1 MTKTTCL
8 SKSRC
13 KINIQPDFFGN
24 ILLSFSAFLSALIFV
39 VSLSKKHSNF
49 GTKLVLANF
58 ATLIICCGYLFL
70 QFLEDNFSFVYVF
83 ENSSTLLPTFYKISA
98 FWSAHEGSFLLMIL
112 FLSGSMF
119 INNSFFSGQDWMP
132 ISNATLAFILFF
144 YLIFQIFT
152 SNPFLTF
159 DVLPNNGTDLN
170 PLLQD
175 PLLVIH
181 PPVLFAGYVFYAVTF
196 SLVIAGMFIGFDKK
210 LFQSLKLWAGVSW
223 FTLTFAILLG
233 SIWAYYELGWGGY
246 WFWDPVENVVL
257 LPWLAGTAFTHSL
270 IFSKNKILLSWMV
283 FLGISTFLLTVLASF
298 VVRSGILNSV
308 HSFASDPSRGV
319 FLLSLFGVFAFAS
332 LALFFSKSVFLQSEW
347 PKLLSKQY
355 LLVLNNV
362 VLLAILLI
370 VFLGTLY
377 PIITEVFY
385 GQKLSIGPNYFSSL
399 ITPLVL
405 ILITLF
411 SIEQFPDLLKNNK
424 RNFFLGV
431 LSIAL
436 VVIIIDFLKISAFS
450 LGLYFVALVLS
461 ILLLKALVE
470 LITKRQ
476 INIAHKV
483 LGHLSVVLLTF
494 SVIANH
500 EFSESL
506 DVRLKPGEE
515 VKFSNTVVRLDSVD
529 VEGEMNFDTVVAN
542 FSIQSGETQSNL
554 KSEKRVYKIGGVIT
568 SETGIVSTIQKDYH
582 IVLGDRFQDG
592 SWSIRYSIN
601 YGIMLIWISSIL
613 LLLSMLYG
621 TIRRHGY

>member
-1 MTKTTCL
+1 MTKTICL

-24 ILLSFSAFLSALIFV
+24 ILLSFSAFLCALIFV
-39 VSLSKKHSNF
+39 ASLSKKHARF
-49 GTKLVLANF
+49 GNKLVLANF
-58 ATLIICCGYLFL
+58 ATLLICCGYLLL
-70 QFLEDNFSFVYVF
+70 QFLEDNFSFIYVF

-119 INNSFFSGQDWMP
+119 VNNSFFSGQGWMP

-144 YLIFQIFT
+144 YLVFQIFT

-283 FLGISTFLLTVLASF
+283 FLGISTFLLTILASF

-332 LALFFSKSVFLQSEW
+332 LVLFFSKSVFLQSEW

-377 PIITEVFY
+377 PIVTEVFY

-411 SIEQFPDLLKNNK
+411 SVEQFPTLLKNDKKNL
-424 RNFFLGV
+424 FLGV
-431 LSIAL
+431 LLIAL
-436 VVIIIDFLKISAFS
+436 AVIIIDFLKISAFS
-450 LGLYFVALVLS
+450 VGLYFVALILS
-461 ILLLKALVE
+461 ILLLKASVE
-470 LITKRQ
+470 LVTKRQ
-476 INIAHKV
+476 ITIAHKV

-494 SVIANH
+494 AVIANH

-515 VKFSNTVVRLDSVD
+515 VEFSNTVVRLDSVD

>member
-98 FWSAHEGSFLLMIL
+98 FLSAHEGSFLLMIL

-119 INNSFFSGQDWMP
+119 INNSFFSRQNWMP

-411 SIEQFPDLLKNNK
+411 SIEQFPNLLKNNK

-450 LGLYFVALVLS
+450 VGLYFVALVLS

>member
-1 MTKTTCL
+1 M
-8 SKSRC
+8 
-13 KINIQPDFFGN
+13 
-24 ILLSFSAFLSALIFV
+24 A
-39 VSLSKKHSNF
+39 SLSKKHASF
-49 GTKLVLANF
+49 GNKLVLANF
-58 ATLIICCGYLFL
+58 ATLLICCGYLLL
-70 QFLEDNFSFVYVF
+70 QFLEDNFSFIYVF

-119 INNSFFSGQDWMP
+119 VNNSFFSGQDWMP

-144 YLIFQIFT
+144 YLVFQIFT

-196 SLVIAGMFIGFDKK
+196 SLVIAGMFIGFGKK

-283 FLGISTFLLTVLASF
+283 FLGISTFLLTILASF

-332 LALFFSKSVFLQSEW
+332 LVLFFSKSVFLQSEW

-377 PIITEVFY
+377 PIVTEVFY

-411 SIEQFPDLLKNNK
+411 SVEQFPNLLKNNK

-450 LGLYFVALVLS
+450 VGLYFVALVLS

-470 LITKRQ
+470 LVTKRQ
-476 INIAHKV
+476 ITIAHKV

-494 SVIANH
+494 AVIVNH

-515 VKFSNTVVRLDSVD
+515 VEFSNTVVRLDSVD

-568 SETGIVSTIQKDYH
+568 SETGIVSTLQKDYH

>member
-24 ILLSFSAFLSALIFV
+24 ILLSFSAFLSALILV

-70 QFLEDNFSFVYVF
+70 QFLEDNFSFIYVF
-83 ENSSTLLPTFYKISA
+83 ENSSILLPTFYKISA

-144 YLIFQIFT
+144 YLVFQIFT

-332 LALFFSKSVFLQSEW
+332 LALFFSKSIFLQSEW

-411 SIEQFPDLLKNNK
+411 SIEQFPNLLKNNK

-494 SVIANH
+494 AVIANH

-515 VKFSNTVVRLDSVD
+515 VKFSNTIVRLDSVD

>member
-1 MTKTTCL
+1 M
-8 SKSRC
+8 
-13 KINIQPDFFGN
+13 
-24 ILLSFSAFLSALIFV
+24 
-39 VSLSKKHSNF
+39 
-49 GTKLVLANF
+49 
-58 ATLIICCGYLFL
+58 
-70 QFLEDNFSFVYVF
+70 
-83 ENSSTLLPTFYKISA
+83 
-98 FWSAHEGSFLLMIL
+98 
-112 FLSGSMF
+112 
-119 INNSFFSGQDWMP
+119 
-132 ISNATLAFILFF
+132 
-144 YLIFQIFT
+144 
-152 SNPFLTF
+152 
-159 DVLPNNGTDLN
+159 N

-332 LALFFSKSVFLQSEW
+332 LVLFFSKSVFLQSEW

-377 PIITEVFY
+377 PIVTEVFY

-411 SIEQFPDLLKNNK
+411 SVEQFPNLLKNNK

-450 LGLYFVALVLS
+450 VGLYFVALVLS
-461 ILLLKALVE
+461 ILLLRALVE
-470 LITKRQ
+470 LVTKRQ

-494 SVIANH
+494 AVIANH

-613 LLLSMLYG
+613 LLLSILYG

>member
-1 MTKTTCL
+1 M
-8 SKSRC
+8 
-13 KINIQPDFFGN
+13 
-24 ILLSFSAFLSALIFV
+24 A
-39 VSLSKKHSNF
+39 SLSKKHASF
-49 GTKLVLANF
+49 GNKLVLANF
-58 ATLIICCGYLFL
+58 ATLLICCGYLML
-70 QFLEDNFSFVYVF
+70 QFLEDNFSFIYVF

-112 FLSGSMF
+112 FLSASMF
-119 INNSFFSGQDWMP
+119 VNNSFFSGQDWMP

-144 YLIFQIFT
+144 YLVFQIFT

-283 FLGISTFLLTVLASF
+283 FLGISTFLLTILASF

-332 LALFFSKSVFLQSEW
+332 LVLFFSKSVFLRSEW

-355 LLVLNNV
+355 LLVLNNI

-377 PIITEVFY
+377 PIVTEVFY

-411 SIEQFPDLLKNNK
+411 SVEQFPNLLKNNK
-424 RNFFLGV
+424 RNLFLGV

-450 LGLYFVALVLS
+450 VGLYFVALVLS
-461 ILLLKALVE
+461 ILLLRALVE
-470 LITKRQ
+470 LVTKRQ

-494 SVIANH
+494 AVIANH

-613 LLLSMLYG
+613 LLLSILYG

>member
-1 MTKTTCL
+1 M
-8 SKSRC
+8 
-13 KINIQPDFFGN
+13 
-24 ILLSFSAFLSALIFV
+24 SFSAFLCALIFV
-39 VSLSKKHSNF
+39 ASLSKKRARF
-49 GTKLVLANF
+49 GNKLVLANF
-58 ATLIICCGYLFL
+58 ATLFICCGYLLL
-70 QFLEDNFSFVYVF
+70 QFLEDNFSFIYVF

-119 INNSFFSGQDWMP
+119 VNNSFFSGQDWMP

-144 YLIFQIFT
+144 YLVFQIFT

-196 SLVIAGMFIGFDKK
+196 SLVIAGMFIGFSKK

-283 FLGISTFLLTVLASF
+283 FLGISTFLLTILASF

-332 LALFFSKSVFLQSEW
+332 LVLFFSKSVFLQSEW

-377 PIITEVFY
+377 PIVTEVFY

-411 SIEQFPDLLKNNK
+411 SVEQFPNLLKNNK

-450 LGLYFVALVLS
+450 VGLYFVALVLS

-470 LITKRQ
+470 LVTKRQ
-476 INIAHKV
+476 ITIAHKV

-494 SVIANH
+494 AVIVNH

-515 VKFSNTVVRLDSVD
+515 VEFSNTVVRLDSVD
-529 VEGEMNFDTVVAN
+529 VEGDMNFDTVVAN

-568 SETGIVSTIQKDYH
+568 SETGIVSTLQKDYH

>member
-1 MTKTTCL
+1 M
-8 SKSRC
+8 
-13 KINIQPDFFGN
+13 
-24 ILLSFSAFLSALIFV
+24 A
-39 VSLSKKHSNF
+39 SLSKKHASFAN
-49 GTKLVLANF
+49 KLVLANF
-58 ATLIICCGYLFL
+58 ATLLICCGYLML
-70 QFLEDNFSFVYVF
+70 QFLEDNFSFIYVF

-119 INNSFFSGQDWMP
+119 VNNSFFSGQDWMP

-144 YLIFQIFT
+144 YLVFQIFT

-283 FLGISTFLLTVLASF
+283 FLGISTFLLTILASF

-332 LALFFSKSVFLQSEW
+332 LVLFFSKSVFLQSEW

-377 PIITEVFY
+377 PIVTEVFY

-411 SIEQFPDLLKNNK
+411 SVEQFPTLLKNNK
-424 RNFFLGV
+424 RNLFLGV
-431 LSIAL
+431 LLIAL
-436 VVIIIDFLKISAFS
+436 VVIVIDFLKISALS
-450 LGLYFVALVLS
+450 VGLYFVALILS
-461 ILLLKALVE
+461 ILLLKASVE
-470 LITKRQ
+470 LVTKRQ
-476 INIAHKV
+476 ITIAHKV

-494 SVIANH
+494 AVIANH

-515 VKFSNTVVRLDSVD
+515 VEFSNTVVRLDSVD
-529 VEGEMNFDTVVAN
+529 VEGEMNFDTVIAN

>member
-119 INNSFFSGQDWMP
+119 INNSFFSRQNWMP

>member
-24 ILLSFSAFLSALIFV
+24 ILLSFSAFLSALILV

-70 QFLEDNFSFVYVF
+70 QFLEDNFSFIYVF
-83 ENSSTLLPTFYKISA
+83 ENSSILLPTFYKISA

-119 INNSFFSGQDWMP
+119 INNSFFSVQDWMP

-144 YLIFQIFT
+144 YLVFQIFT

-332 LALFFSKSVFLQSEW
+332 LALFFSKSIFLQSEW

-411 SIEQFPDLLKNNK
+411 SIEQFPNLLKNNK

-494 SVIANH
+494 AVIANH

-515 VKFSNTVVRLDSVD
+515 VKFSNTIVRLDSVD

>member
-39 VSLSKKHSNF
+39 ASLSKKHSKF

-58 ATLIICCGYLFL
+58 ATLIICCGYLLF
-70 QFLEDNFSFVYVF
+70 QFLEDNFSFIYVF

-332 LALFFSKSVFLQSEW
+332 LVLFFSKSVFLQSEW

-377 PIITEVFY
+377 PIVTEVFY

-411 SIEQFPDLLKNNK
+411 SVEQFPTLLKNNK
-424 RNFFLGV
+424 RNLFLGV

-450 LGLYFVALVLS
+450 VGLYFVALVLS
-461 ILLLKALVE
+461 ILLLRALVE
-470 LITKRQ
+470 LVTKRQ

-494 SVIANH
+494 AVIANH

-613 LLLSMLYG
+613 LLLSILYG

>member
-70 QFLEDNFSFVYVF
+70 QFLEDNFSFIYVF
-83 ENSSTLLPTFYKISA
+83 ENSSILLPTFYKISA

-132 ISNATLAFILFF
+132 ISNATLSFILFF
-144 YLIFQIFT
+144 YLVFQIFT

-233 SIWAYYELGWGGY
+233 SVWAYYELGWGGY

-283 FLGISTFLLTVLASF
+283 FLGISTFLLTILASF

-377 PIITEVFY
+377 PIVTEVFY

-411 SIEQFPDLLKNNK
+411 SVEQFPNLLKINK
-424 RNFFLGV
+424 RKFLLGV

-436 VVIIIDFLKISAFS
+436 VVIIIDFLKISALS
-450 LGLYFVALVLS
+450 VGLYFVALVLS

-470 LITKRQ
+470 LVTKRQ

-494 SVIANH
+494 AVIANH
-500 EFSESL
+500 QFSESL

-515 VKFSNTVVRLDSVD
+515 VEFSNTVVRLDSVD

-568 SETGIVSTIQKDYH
+568 SETGIVSTVQRDYH

-613 LLLSMLYG
+613 LLFSMLYG

>member
-1 MTKTTCL
+1 M
-8 SKSRC
+8 
-13 KINIQPDFFGN
+13 
-24 ILLSFSAFLSALIFV
+24 
-39 VSLSKKHSNF
+39 
-49 GTKLVLANF
+49 VLANF
-58 ATLIICCGYLFL
+58 ATLIICCGYLLF
-70 QFLEDNFSFVYVF
+70 QFLEDNFSFIYVY

-119 INNSFFSGQDWMP
+119 INNSFFSRQDWMP

-332 LALFFSKSVFLQSEW
+332 LVLFFSKSVFLQSEW

-362 VLLAILLI
+362 VLFAILLI

-377 PIITEVFY
+377 PIVTEVFY

-411 SIEQFPDLLKNNK
+411 SVEQFPNLLKNNK

-436 VVIIIDFLKISAFS
+436 IVIIIDFFKISALS

-461 ILLLKALVE
+461 ILLLRALVE
-470 LITKRQ
+470 LVTKRQ

-494 SVIANH
+494 AVIANH

-515 VKFSNTVVRLDSVD
+515 VKFSNTVVRLDSVE

-613 LLLSMLYG
+613 LLFSILYG

>member
-70 QFLEDNFSFVYVF
+70 QFLEDNFSFIYVF

-411 SIEQFPDLLKNNK
+411 SIEQFPNLLKNNK

-494 SVIANH
+494 AVIANH

>member
-70 QFLEDNFSFVYVF
+70 QFLEDNFSFIYVF
-83 ENSSTLLPTFYKISA
+83 ENSSILLPTFYKISA

-144 YLIFQIFT
+144 YLVFQIFT

-233 SIWAYYELGWGGY
+233 SVWAYYELGWGGY

-283 FLGISTFLLTVLASF
+283 FLGISTFLLTILASF
-298 VVRSGILNSV
+298 VVRSGVLNSV

-377 PIITEVFY
+377 PIVTEVFY

-411 SIEQFPDLLKNNK
+411 SVEQFPNLLKINK
-424 RNFFLGV
+424 RKFLLGV

-436 VVIIIDFLKISAFS
+436 VVIIIDFLKISALS
-450 LGLYFVALVLS
+450 VGLYFVALVLS

-470 LITKRQ
+470 LVTKRQ

-494 SVIANH
+494 AVIANH
-500 EFSESL
+500 QFSESL

-515 VKFSNTVVRLDSVD
+515 VEFSNTVVRLDSVD

-568 SETGIVSTIQKDYH
+568 SETGIVSTVQRDYH

-601 YGIMLIWISSIL
+601 YGIMLIWISSTL
-613 LLLSMLYG
+613 LLFSMLYG

>member
-70 QFLEDNFSFVYVF
+70 QFLEDNFSFIYVF
-83 ENSSTLLPTFYKISA
+83 ENSSILLPTFYKISA

-132 ISNATLAFILFF
+132 ISNATLSFILFF
-144 YLIFQIFT
+144 YLVFQIFT

-283 FLGISTFLLTVLASF
+283 FLGISTFLLTILASF
-298 VVRSGILNSV
+298 VVRSGVLNSV

-377 PIITEVFY
+377 PIVTEVFY

-411 SIEQFPDLLKNNK
+411 SVEQFPNLLKINK
-424 RNFFLGV
+424 RKFLLGV

-436 VVIIIDFLKISAFS
+436 VVIIIDFLKISALS
-450 LGLYFVALVLS
+450 VGLYFVALVLS

-470 LITKRQ
+470 LATKRQ

-483 LGHLSVVLLTF
+483 FGHLSVVLLTF
-494 SVIANH
+494 AVIANH
-500 EFSESL
+500 QFSESL

-515 VKFSNTVVRLDSVD
+515 VEFSNTVVRLDSVD

-568 SETGIVSTIQKDYH
+568 SETGIVSTVQRDYH

-613 LLLSMLYG
+613 LLFSMLYG

>member
-70 QFLEDNFSFVYVF
+70 QFLEDNFSFIYVF

-144 YLIFQIFT
+144 YLVFQIFT

-319 FLLSLFGVFAFAS
+319 FLLSLFGFFAFAS

-347 PKLLSKQY
+347 PKFLSKQY

-411 SIEQFPDLLKNNK
+411 SIEQFPNLLKNNK

-436 VVIIIDFLKISAFS
+436 IVIIIDFLKISAFS

>member
-70 QFLEDNFSFVYVF
+70 QFLEDNFSFIYVF
-83 ENSSTLLPTFYKISA
+83 ENSSVLLPTFYKISA

-119 INNSFFSGQDWMP
+119 INNSFFSGQKWMP

-144 YLIFQIFT
+144 YLVFQIFT

-233 SIWAYYELGWGGY
+233 SVWAYYELGWGGY

-283 FLGISTFLLTVLASF
+283 FLGISTFLLTILASF

-377 PIITEVFY
+377 PIVTEVFY

-411 SIEQFPDLLKNNK
+411 SVEQFPNLLKINK
-424 RNFFLGV
+424 RKFLLGV

-436 VVIIIDFLKISAFS
+436 VVIIIDFLKISALS
-450 LGLYFVALVLS
+450 VGLYFVALVLS

-470 LITKRQ
+470 LANKRQ

-483 LGHLSVVLLTF
+483 FGHLSVVLLTF
-494 SVIANH
+494 AVIANH
-500 EFSESL
+500 QFSESL

-515 VKFSNTVVRLDSVD
+515 VEFSNTVVRLDSVD

-542 FSIQSGETQSNL
+542 FSIQSGKSQSNL

-568 SETGIVSTIQKDYH
+568 SETGIVSTVQRDYH

-613 LLLSMLYG
+613 LLFSMLYG

>member
-1 MTKTTCL
+1 M
-8 SKSRC
+8 
-13 KINIQPDFFGN
+13 
-24 ILLSFSAFLSALIFV
+24 
-39 VSLSKKHSNF
+39 SKKHSNF

-70 QFLEDNFSFVYVF
+70 QFLEDNFSFIYVF
-83 ENSSTLLPTFYKISA
+83 ENSSILLPTFYKISA

-144 YLIFQIFT
+144 YLVFQIFT

-283 FLGISTFLLTVLASF
+283 FLGISTFLLTILASF

-377 PIITEVFY
+377 PIVTEVFY

-411 SIEQFPDLLKNNK
+411 SVEQFPKLLKINK
-424 RNFFLGV
+424 RKFLLGV

-436 VVIIIDFLKISAFS
+436 VVIIIDFLKISALS
-450 LGLYFVALVLS
+450 VGLYFIALVLS

-470 LITKRQ
+470 LVTKRQ

-494 SVIANH
+494 AVIANH
-500 EFSESL
+500 QFSESL

-515 VKFSNTVVRLDSVD
+515 VEFSNTVVRLDSVN

-542 FSIQSGETQSNL
+542 FSIQSGGTQSNL

-613 LLLSMLYG
+613 LLLSILYG

>member
-1 MTKTTCL
+1 M
-8 SKSRC
+8 
-13 KINIQPDFFGN
+13 
-24 ILLSFSAFLSALIFV
+24 A
-39 VSLSKKHSNF
+39 SLSKKHASF
-49 GTKLVLANF
+49 GNKLVLANF
-58 ATLIICCGYLFL
+58 ATLLICCGYLLL
-70 QFLEDNFSFVYVF
+70 QFLEDNFSFIYVF

-112 FLSGSMF
+112 FLSASMF
-119 INNSFFSGQDWMP
+119 VNNSFFSGQDWMP

-144 YLIFQIFT
+144 YLVFQIFT

-332 LALFFSKSVFLQSEW
+332 LVLFFSKSVFLRSEW

-355 LLVLNNV
+355 LLVLNNI

-377 PIITEVFY
+377 PIVTEVFY

-411 SIEQFPDLLKNNK
+411 SVEQFPNLLKNNK
-424 RNFFLGV
+424 RNLFLGV

-450 LGLYFVALVLS
+450 VGLYFVALVLS
-461 ILLLKALVE
+461 ILLLRALVE
-470 LITKRQ
+470 LVTKRQ

-494 SVIANH
+494 AVIANH

-613 LLLSMLYG
+613 LLLSILYG
-621 TIRRHGY
+621 TIKRHGY

>member
-1 MTKTTCL
+1 M
-8 SKSRC
+8 
-13 KINIQPDFFGN
+13 
-24 ILLSFSAFLSALIFV
+24 
-39 VSLSKKHSNF
+39 
-49 GTKLVLANF
+49 
-58 ATLIICCGYLFL
+58 
-70 QFLEDNFSFVYVF
+70 
-83 ENSSTLLPTFYKISA
+83 
-98 FWSAHEGSFLLMIL
+98 
-112 FLSGSMF
+112 
-119 INNSFFSGQDWMP
+119 
-132 ISNATLAFILFF
+132 
-144 YLIFQIFT
+144 
-152 SNPFLTF
+152 
-159 DVLPNNGTDLN
+159 
-170 PLLQD
+170 
-175 PLLVIH
+175 VIH

-332 LALFFSKSVFLQSEW
+332 LVLFFSKSVFLQSEW

-377 PIITEVFY
+377 PIVTEVFY

-411 SIEQFPDLLKNNK
+411 SVEQFPNLLKNNK

-450 LGLYFVALVLS
+450 VGLYFVALVLS
-461 ILLLKALVE
+461 ILLLRALVE
-470 LITKRQ
+470 LVTKRQ

-494 SVIANH
+494 AVIANH

>member
-1 MTKTTCL
+1 M
-8 SKSRC
+8 
-13 KINIQPDFFGN
+13 
-24 ILLSFSAFLSALIFV
+24 A
-39 VSLSKKHSNF
+39 SLSKKHASF
-49 GTKLVLANF
+49 GNKLVLANF
-58 ATLIICCGYLFL
+58 ATLLICCGYLLL
-70 QFLEDNFSFVYVF
+70 QFLEDNFSFIYVF

-119 INNSFFSGQDWMP
+119 VNNSFFSGQDWMP

-144 YLIFQIFT
+144 YLVFQIFT

-196 SLVIAGMFIGFDKK
+196 SLVIAGMFIGFSKK

-332 LALFFSKSVFLQSEW
+332 LVLFFSKSVFLRSEW

-355 LLVLNNV
+355 LLVLNNI

-377 PIITEVFY
+377 PIVTEVFY

-411 SIEQFPDLLKNNK
+411 SVEQFPNLLKNNK
-424 RNFFLGV
+424 RNLFLGV

-450 LGLYFVALVLS
+450 VGLYFVALVLS
-461 ILLLKALVE
+461 ILLLRALVE
-470 LITKRQ
+470 LVTKRQ

-494 SVIANH
+494 AVIANH

-613 LLLSMLYG
+613 LLLSILYG

>member
-1 MTKTTCL
+1 
-8 SKSRC
+8 
-13 KINIQPDFFGN
+13 
-24 ILLSFSAFLSALIFV
+24 
-39 VSLSKKHSNF
+39 
-49 GTKLVLANF
+49 
-58 ATLIICCGYLFL
+58 
-70 QFLEDNFSFVYVF
+70 
-83 ENSSTLLPTFYKISA
+83 
-98 FWSAHEGSFLLMIL
+98 
-112 FLSGSMF
+112 
-119 INNSFFSGQDWMP
+119 
-132 ISNATLAFILFF
+132 
-144 YLIFQIFT
+144 
-152 SNPFLTF
+152 
-159 DVLPNNGTDLN
+159 
-170 PLLQD
+170 
-175 PLLVIH
+175 
-181 PPVLFAGYVFYAVTF
+181 
-196 SLVIAGMFIGFDKK
+196 
-210 LFQSLKLWAGVSW
+210 
-223 FTLTFAILLG
+223 
-233 SIWAYYELGWGGY
+233 
-246 WFWDPVENVVL
+246 
-257 LPWLAGTAFTHSL
+257 
-270 IFSKNKILLSWMV
+270 MV

-332 LALFFSKSVFLQSEW
+332 LVLFFSKSVFLRSEW

-355 LLVLNNV
+355 LLVLNNI

-377 PIITEVFY
+377 PIVTEVFY

-411 SIEQFPDLLKNNK
+411 SVEQFPNLLKNNK
-424 RNFFLGV
+424 RNLFLGV

-450 LGLYFVALVLS
+450 VGLYFVALVLS
-461 ILLLKALVE
+461 ILLLRALVE
-470 LITKRQ
+470 LVTKRQ

-494 SVIANH
+494 AVIANH

-613 LLLSMLYG
+613 LLLSILYG

>member
-70 QFLEDNFSFVYVF
+70 QFLEDNFSFIYVF

-411 SIEQFPDLLKNNK
+411 SIEQFPNLLKNNK

-494 SVIANH
+494 AVIANH

-592 SWSIRYSIN
+592 SWSIRYSVN

>member
-1 MTKTTCL
+1 MTKTICL

-24 ILLSFSAFLSALIFV
+24 ILLSFSAFLCALIFV
-39 VSLSKKHSNF
+39 ASLSKKHASF
-49 GTKLVLANF
+49 GNKLVLANF
-58 ATLIICCGYLFL
+58 ATLLICCGYLLL
-70 QFLEDNFSFVYVF
+70 QFLEDNFSFIYVF

-119 INNSFFSGQDWMP
+119 VNNSFFSGQDWMP

-144 YLIFQIFT
+144 YLVFQIFT

-196 SLVIAGMFIGFDKK
+196 SLVIAGMFIGFGKK

-332 LALFFSKSVFLQSEW
+332 LVLFFSKSVFLQSEW

-355 LLVLNNV
+355 LLVLNNI

-377 PIITEVFY
+377 PIVTEVFY

-411 SIEQFPDLLKNNK
+411 SVEQFPNLLKNNK

-436 VVIIIDFLKISAFS
+436 VVIIMDFLKISAFS
-450 LGLYFVALVLS
+450 IGLYFVALVLS
-461 ILLLKALVE
+461 ILLLRALVE
-470 LITKRQ
+470 LVTKRQ
-476 INIAHKV
+476 FNIAHKV

-494 SVIANH
+494 AVIANH

-506 DVRLKPGEE
+506 DVRLKTGEE

-542 FSIQSGETQSNL
+542 FSIQSGETLSNL

-601 YGIMLIWISSIL
+601 YGIMMIWISSIL
-613 LLLSMLYG
+613 LLLSILYG
-621 TIRRHGY
+621 TIKRHGY

>member
-1 MTKTTCL
+1 M
-8 SKSRC
+8 
-13 KINIQPDFFGN
+13 
-24 ILLSFSAFLSALIFV
+24 A
-39 VSLSKKHSNF
+39 SLSKKHASF
-49 GTKLVLANF
+49 GNKLVLAKF
-58 ATLIICCGYLFL
+58 ATLLICCGYLML
-70 QFLEDNFSFVYVF
+70 QFLEDNFSFIYVF

-112 FLSGSMF
+112 FLSASMF
-119 INNSFFSGQDWMP
+119 VNNSFFSGQDWMP

-144 YLIFQIFT
+144 YLVFQIFT

-283 FLGISTFLLTVLASF
+283 FLGISTFLLTILASF

-332 LALFFSKSVFLQSEW
+332 LVLFFSKSVFLQSEW

-377 PIITEVFY
+377 PIVTEVFY

-411 SIEQFPDLLKNNK
+411 SVEQFPTLLKNNK
-424 RNFFLGV
+424 RNLFLGV
-431 LSIAL
+431 LLIAL
-436 VVIIIDFLKISAFS
+436 VVIVIDFLKISALS
-450 LGLYFVALVLS
+450 VGLYFVALILS
-461 ILLLKALVE
+461 ILLLKASVE
-470 LITKRQ
+470 LVTKRQ
-476 INIAHKV
+476 VTIAHKV

-494 SVIANH
+494 AVIANH

-515 VKFSNTVVRLDSVD
+515 VEFSNTVVRLDSVD
-529 VEGEMNFDTVVAN
+529 VEGEMNFDTVIAN

>member
-119 INNSFFSGQDWMP
+119 INNSFFSRQNWMP

-411 SIEQFPDLLKNNK
+411 SIEQFPNLLKNNK

-436 VVIIIDFLKISAFS
+436 IVIIIDFLKISAFS

>member
-58 ATLIICCGYLFL
+58 ATLIRCCGYLFL

-119 INNSFFSGQDWMP
+119 INNSFFSRQNWMP

-411 SIEQFPDLLKNNK
+411 SIEQFPDLLENNK

>member
-1 MTKTTCL
+1 M
-8 SKSRC
+8 
-13 KINIQPDFFGN
+13 
-24 ILLSFSAFLSALIFV
+24 
-39 VSLSKKHSNF
+39 SKKHSNF

-70 QFLEDNFSFVYVF
+70 QFLEDNFSFIYVF
-83 ENSSTLLPTFYKISA
+83 ENSSILLPTFYKISA

-144 YLIFQIFT
+144 YLVFQIFT

-233 SIWAYYELGWGGY
+233 SVWAYYELGWGGY

-283 FLGISTFLLTVLASF
+283 FLGISTFLLTILASF

-377 PIITEVFY
+377 PIVTEVFY

-411 SIEQFPDLLKNNK
+411 SVEQFPNLLKINK
-424 RNFFLGV
+424 RKFLLGV

-436 VVIIIDFLKISAFS
+436 VVIIIDFLKISALS
-450 LGLYFVALVLS
+450 VGLYFVALVLS

-470 LITKRQ
+470 LVTKRQ

-483 LGHLSVVLLTF
+483 LGHLSVDLLTF
-494 SVIANH
+494 AVIANH
-500 EFSESL
+500 QFSESL

-515 VKFSNTVVRLDSVD
+515 VEFSNTVVRLDSVN

-542 FSIQSGETQSNL
+542 FSIQSGKTQSNL

-568 SETGIVSTIQKDYH
+568 SETGIVSTIQRDYH

-601 YGIMLIWISSIL
+601 YGIMLIWISSTL
-613 LLLSMLYG
+613 LLFSMLYG

>member
-1 MTKTTCL
+1 M
-8 SKSRC
+8 
-13 KINIQPDFFGN
+13 
-24 ILLSFSAFLSALIFV
+24 A
-39 VSLSKKHSNF
+39 SLSKKHASF
-49 GTKLVLANF
+49 GNKLVLANF
-58 ATLIICCGYLFL
+58 ATLIICCGYLML
-70 QFLEDNFSFVYVF
+70 QFLEDNFSFIYVF

-119 INNSFFSGQDWMP
+119 VNNSFFSGQDWMP

-144 YLIFQIFT
+144 YLVFQIFT

-283 FLGISTFLLTVLASF
+283 FLGISTFLLTILASF

-332 LALFFSKSVFLQSEW
+332 LVLFFSKSVFLQSEW

-377 PIITEVFY
+377 PIVTEVFY

-411 SIEQFPDLLKNNK
+411 SVEQFPNLLKNNK

-436 VVIIIDFLKISAFS
+436 VLIFIDFLKISAFS
-450 LGLYFVALVLS
+450 VGLYFVALVLS
-461 ILLLKALVE
+461 ILLLRALVE
-470 LITKRQ
+470 LVTKRQ

-494 SVIANH
+494 AVIANH
-500 EFSESL
+500 EFSERL
-506 DVRLKPGEE
+506 DIRLKPGEE
-515 VKFSNTVVRLDSVD
+515 VEFSNTVVRLDSVD

>member
-1 MTKTTCL
+1 
-8 SKSRC
+8 
-13 KINIQPDFFGN
+13 
-24 ILLSFSAFLSALIFV
+24 
-39 VSLSKKHSNF
+39 
-49 GTKLVLANF
+49 
-58 ATLIICCGYLFL
+58 
-70 QFLEDNFSFVYVF
+70 
-83 ENSSTLLPTFYKISA
+83 
-98 FWSAHEGSFLLMIL
+98 MIL

-332 LALFFSKSVFLQSEW
+332 LVLFFSKSVFLQSEW

-377 PIITEVFY
+377 PIVTEVFY

-411 SIEQFPDLLKNNK
+411 SVEQFPNLLKNNK

-436 VVIIIDFLKISAFS
+436 VLIFIDFLKISAFS
-450 LGLYFVALVLS
+450 VGLYFVALVLS
-461 ILLLKALVE
+461 ILLLRALVE
-470 LITKRQ
+470 LVTKRQ
-476 INIAHKV
+476 IHIAHKV

-494 SVIANH
+494 AVIANH

-592 SWSIRYSIN
+592 SWSVRYSIN

-613 LLLSMLYG
+613 LLLSILYG

>member
-1 MTKTTCL
+1 MTKTICL

-24 ILLSFSAFLSALIFV
+24 ILLSFSAFLCALIFV
-39 VSLSKKHSNF
+39 ASLSKKHASF
-49 GTKLVLANF
+49 GNKLVLANF
-58 ATLIICCGYLFL
+58 ATLLICCGYLLL
-70 QFLEDNFSFVYVF
+70 QFLEDNFSFIYVF

-119 INNSFFSGQDWMP
+119 VNNSFFSGQDWMP

-144 YLIFQIFT
+144 YLVFQIFT

-196 SLVIAGMFIGFDKK
+196 SLVIAGMFIGFGKK

-332 LALFFSKSVFLQSEW
+332 LVLFFSKSVFLQSEW

-377 PIITEVFY
+377 PIVTEVFY

-411 SIEQFPDLLKNNK
+411 SVEQFPNLLKNNK

-470 LITKRQ
+470 LVTKRQ
-476 INIAHKV
+476 ITIAHKV

-494 SVIANH
+494 AVIVNH

-515 VKFSNTVVRLDSVD
+515 VEFSNTVVRLDSVD

-568 SETGIVSTIQKDYH
+568 SETGIVSTLQKDYH

>member
-70 QFLEDNFSFVYVF
+70 QFLEDNFSFIYVF
-83 ENSSTLLPTFYKISA
+83 ENSSILLPTFYKISA

-132 ISNATLAFILFF
+132 ISNATLSFILFF
-144 YLIFQIFT
+144 YLVFQIFT

-283 FLGISTFLLTVLASF
+283 FLGISTFLLTILASF
-298 VVRSGILNSV
+298 VVRSGVLNSV

-377 PIITEVFY
+377 PIVTEVFY

-411 SIEQFPDLLKNNK
+411 SVEQFPNLLKINK
-424 RNFFLGV
+424 RKFLLGV

-436 VVIIIDFLKISAFS
+436 VVIIIDFLKISALS
-450 LGLYFVALVLS
+450 VGLYFVALVLS

-470 LITKRQ
+470 LANKRQ

-483 LGHLSVVLLTF
+483 FGHLSVVLLTF
-494 SVIANH
+494 AVIANH
-500 EFSESL
+500 QFSESL

-515 VKFSNTVVRLDSVD
+515 VEFSNTVVRLDSVD

-568 SETGIVSTIQKDYH
+568 SETGIVSTVQRDYH

-613 LLLSMLYG
+613 LLFSMLYG

>member
-1 MTKTTCL
+1 M
-8 SKSRC
+8 
-13 KINIQPDFFGN
+13 
-24 ILLSFSAFLSALIFV
+24 A
-39 VSLSKKHSNF
+39 SLSKKHASF
-49 GTKLVLANF
+49 GNKLVLANF
-58 ATLIICCGYLFL
+58 ATLLICCGYLML
-70 QFLEDNFSFVYVF
+70 QFLEDNFSFIYVF

-112 FLSGSMF
+112 FLSASMF
-119 INNSFFSGQDWMP
+119 VNNSFFSGQDWMP

-144 YLIFQIFT
+144 YLVFQIFT

-332 LALFFSKSVFLQSEW
+332 LVLFFSKSVFLRSEW

-355 LLVLNNV
+355 LLVLNNI

-377 PIITEVFY
+377 PIVTEVFY

-411 SIEQFPDLLKNNK
+411 SVEQFPNLLKNNK
-424 RNFFLGV
+424 RNLFLGV

-450 LGLYFVALVLS
+450 VGLYFVALVLS
-461 ILLLKALVE
+461 ILLLRALVE
-470 LITKRQ
+470 LVTKRQ

-483 LGHLSVVLLTF
+483 LGHLAVVLLTF
-494 SVIANH
+494 AVIANH

-613 LLLSMLYG
+613 LLLSILYG

>member
-8 SKSRC
+8 LKSRC

-49 GTKLVLANF
+49 GIKLVLANF

-70 QFLEDNFSFVYVF
+70 QFLEDNFSFIYVF
-83 ENSSTLLPTFYKISA
+83 ENSSSLLPTFYKISA

-144 YLIFQIFT
+144 YLVFQIFT
-152 SNPFLTF
+152 SNPFLIF

-283 FLGISTFLLTVLASF
+283 FLGISTFLLTILASF
-298 VVRSGILNSV
+298 VVRSGVLNSV

-377 PIITEVFY
+377 PIVTEVFY

-411 SIEQFPDLLKNNK
+411 SVEQFPNLLKNNK
-424 RNFFLGV
+424 RNFLLGF

-436 VVIIIDFLKISAFS
+436 VMIIIDFLKISALS
-450 LGLYFVALVLS
+450 VGLYFVALVLS
-461 ILLLKALVE
+461 ILLFKALVE
-470 LITKRQ
+470 LVTKRQ

-494 SVIANH
+494 AVIANH
-500 EFSESL
+500 QFSESL

-515 VKFSNTVVRLDSVD
+515 VEFSNTVVRLDSVD

-554 KSEKRVYKIGGVIT
+554 KSEKRVYKIGGIIT
-568 SETGIVSTIQKDYH
+568 SETGIISTVQRDYH

-613 LLLSMLYG
+613 LLFSMLYG

>member
-70 QFLEDNFSFVYVF
+70 QFLEDNFSFIYVF
-83 ENSSTLLPTFYKISA
+83 ENSSVLLPTFYKISA

-119 INNSFFSGQDWMP
+119 INNSFFSGQKWMP

-144 YLIFQIFT
+144 YLVFQIFT

-233 SIWAYYELGWGGY
+233 SVWAYYELGWGGY

-283 FLGISTFLLTVLASF
+283 FLGISTFLLTILASF

-377 PIITEVFY
+377 PIVTEVFY

-411 SIEQFPDLLKNNK
+411 SVEQFPNLLKINK
-424 RNFFLGV
+424 RKFLLGV

-436 VVIIIDFLKISAFS
+436 VVIIIDFLKISALS
-450 LGLYFVALVLS
+450 VGLYFVALVLS
-461 ILLLKALVE
+461 ILLLKALIE
-470 LITKRQ
+470 LATKRQ

-483 LGHLSVVLLTF
+483 FGHLSVVLLTF
-494 SVIANH
+494 AVIANH
-500 EFSESL
+500 QFSESL

-515 VKFSNTVVRLDSVD
+515 VEFSNTVVRLDSVD

-568 SETGIVSTIQKDYH
+568 SETGIVSTVQRDYH

-601 YGIMLIWISSIL
+601 YGIMLIWISSTL
-613 LLLSMLYG
+613 LLFSMLYG